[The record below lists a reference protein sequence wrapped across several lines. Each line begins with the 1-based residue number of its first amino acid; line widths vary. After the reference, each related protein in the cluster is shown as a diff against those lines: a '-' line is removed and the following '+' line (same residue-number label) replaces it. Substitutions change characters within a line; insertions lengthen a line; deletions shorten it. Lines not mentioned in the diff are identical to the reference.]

1 MASTFPIMIS
11 WLEKQRQRSE
21 MTSRPIAFADSQE
34 WTIQDG
40 MLVHATGGFFR
51 VEGLKGRFRA
61 LELSELQQPIIN
73 QPEIGI
79 LGFLVCRRD
88 GGVRWLLQSKNEPG
102 NVGAAQLAPSVQAT
116 FSNYMRKH
124 GGAPTFY
131 LDHFLG
137 AEGYL
142 SDSLQSE
149 QGTRFL
155 TKFNRNA
162 VVEVPEEAALA
173 SNNFGWCSTSDL
185 KDILLT
191 DYAINTDARSVIATA
206 PWSLLS
212 EGAEL
217 FSGERAEACFGNR
230 LAASYRHAGRENLP
244 DLMGGL
250 LAAIRAD
257 IAIDIEACGLD
268 ELDGWIIGN
277 DKICSQMD
285 DRELVVEH
293 YEVSAPDRERTHWD
307 QPLFRSL
314 DIDKVQL
321 FCQQRDSLL
330 RFLLRP
336 AIEAGLTEG
345 VEIGATYKKET
356 AALAPDW
363 LRELVHSARGTARLS
378 VEQSDEGGR
387 FMESR
392 CRYGIVELPAD
403 VHVPDDQWNIWV
415 TLSELEALCRTPKL
429 LTNEARSVVSVLLGL
444 A

>member
-1 MASTFPIMIS
+1 MIS

-21 MTSRPIAFADSQE
+21 MVSRPIAFTDSQE
-34 WTIQDG
+34 WTIQGG

-51 VEGLKGRFRA
+51 VEGLKGQFRA
-61 LELSELQQPIIN
+61 SELLDIEQPIIN

-79 LGFLVCRRD
+79 LGFLVYRNEE
-88 GGVRWLLQSKNEPG
+88 GLHWLLQSKNEPG

-131 LDHFLG
+131 LDHFLNTK
-137 AEGYL
+137 AFL
-142 SDSLQSE
+142 SNSLQSE

-155 TKFNRNA
+155 TKFNRNM
-162 VVEVPEEAALA
+162 VVEITKEEALA
-173 SNNFGWCSTSDL
+173 SDNFGWCSTSDL
-185 KDILLT
+185 KDVLLT

-206 PWSLLS
+206 PWLLLS
-212 EGAEL
+212 EGEEL
-217 FSGERAEACFGNR
+217 FSGARAQACFGGR

-244 DLMGGL
+244 DLIGRML
-250 LAAIRAD
+250 TTIRAD
-257 IAIDIEACGLD
+257 IAIDVQTCGLD
-268 ELDGWIIGN
+268 ELEGWVFSDN
-277 DKICSQMD
+277 KICCQKD
-285 DRELVVEH
+285 ERELVVEH

-321 FCQQRDSLL
+321 FCQQRDGLL

-336 AIEAGLTEG
+336 AIEVGLTEG

-356 AALAPDW
+356 AAMAPGW
-363 LRELVHSARGTARLS
+363 LRELVHSARGTAKLT

-392 CRYGIVELPAD
+392 CRYSIVELPAD
-403 VHVPDDQWNIWV
+403 VHVPDDPWNIWV
-415 TLSELEALCRTPKL
+415 SLSELEALCRTPKL
-429 LTNEARSVVSVLLGL
+429 LTNEARSVVSVLMSL